1 MFDNFLSKVVPE
13 EVGVGLVSPITISE
27 VEGVLKR
34 MSKGKV
40 PGIDGLPDEF
50 YVNFFVF

>member
-1 MFDNFLSKVVPE
+1 MFVNLLSKVVPE
-13 EVGVGLVSPITISE
+13 EVRVDLGSPITIGE

-40 PGIDGLPDEF
+40 PGIDGLPVEF
-50 YVNFFVF
+50 YVKFF